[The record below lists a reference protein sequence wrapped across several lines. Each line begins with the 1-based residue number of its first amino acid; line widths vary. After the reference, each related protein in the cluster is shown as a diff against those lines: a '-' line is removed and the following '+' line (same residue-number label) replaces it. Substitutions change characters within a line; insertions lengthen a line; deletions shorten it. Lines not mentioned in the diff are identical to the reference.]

1 MAVEPRKAKVGRRRA
16 GFQAVTFDLA
26 PGQGTISE
34 TSGTFFL
41 APLWTTLARRMGEG
55 LGVRAA
61 ICQGEQRVCTH
72 DQAAGDFSF
81 SIDQVPGRRAGG
93 LICRDDFHLL
103 LQQHGESKLVS
114 GEKLTV
120 FLHVAGGDNE

>member
-1 MAVEPRKAKVGRRRA
+1 MELFQLRRQHLTRTAVRIGEDQQDAASAQVLQRQVALAVEPRKAKVGRRRA

-72 DQAAGDFSF
+72 DQAAGY
-81 SIDQVPGRRAGG
+81 
-93 LICRDDFHLL
+93 
-103 LQQHGESKLVS
+103 
-114 GEKLTV
+114 
-120 FLHVAGGDNE
+120 